1 MTGAAAAGSIL
12 CGTLLGL
19 AVLAVL
25 WGRRVRRRQ
34 WERTQTWAQQ
44 HGWAAIPRPPV
55 DWWRRLPGANPRGI
69 THMLSGAIRER
80 PVHVAAYEV
89 TDVSFD
95 AQGGTTSNTNH
106 YTVVVTS
113 LSRPLPEIVVEPRR
127 GLARLKN
134 RVAGPGNAGSGDP
147 AFDRDFRIRTSAPHA
162 VAHWC
167 TPEVRAAHASGHV
180 LLPWSV
186 QGRELLHYTRGAMEL
201 TSVISYASSLVWL
214 AEVID
219 SGGARER

>member
-1 MTGAAAAGSIL
+1 MTGAAVAGGVL

-19 AVLAVL
+19 AALAVV

-44 HGWAAIPRPPV
+44 HGWAAVPRPTV
-55 DWWRRLPGANPRGI
+55 DWWRRLPGANPRGL
-69 THMLSGAIRER
+69 TAMLSGAIRER

-127 GLARLKN
+127 ALSKLTS
-134 RVAGPGNAGSGDP
+134 RVAGPGSGDP
-147 AFDRDFRIRTSAPHA
+147 AFDREFRIRTSAPHA
-162 VAHWC
+162 IEHWC
-167 TPEVRAAHASGHV
+167 TPEVRAAHTGGHV

-186 QGRELLHYTRGAMEL
+186 QGRELMHYTRGAMEL
-201 TSVISYASSLVWL
+201 TSVISYASALVWL
-214 AEVID
+214 AELID
-219 SGGARER
+219 SGGAR